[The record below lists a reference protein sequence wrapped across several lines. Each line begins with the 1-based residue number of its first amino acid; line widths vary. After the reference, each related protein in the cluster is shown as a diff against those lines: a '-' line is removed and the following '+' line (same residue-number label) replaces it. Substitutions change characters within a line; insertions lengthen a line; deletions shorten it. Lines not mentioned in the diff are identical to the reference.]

1 MSSPIVDIHPHIISA
16 DQGRYPRVPLFG
28 VQSEWS
34 QQRPATIEQY
44 VAAMDEAGI
53 RQAAIVQA
61 STCYGYDNSYL
72 ADSIAKYPDRFTAVG
87 TVDLLA
93 PDAPATIRKWIQRG
107 VSGLRLFTGGSTKG
121 FDPSSLDD
129 RRSFPAW
136 ELCADAGVAIC
147 LQTDPTGL
155 AQVAGLAKRFPK
167 ARIIL
172 DHMSR
177 PEISDGPPY
186 QKASS
191 LFGLQP
197 FENVHLKLTPRT
209 VDKSKGGSAT
219 PETFFPK
226 VVEVFGSRRIAWGSN
241 FPASAG
247 TLPSLL
253 NDARAALAS
262 LPDEDRAWIFGKTA
276 LTLYPKLAG
285 ILATT
290 S

>member
-1 MSSPIVDIHPHIISA
+1 MTSFHYVDIHPHIISA
-16 DQGRYPRVPLFG
+16 DEHRYPRVPLFG

-34 QQRPATIEQY
+34 QERPVTVEQY
-44 VAAMDEAGI
+44 VAAIDEAGI
-53 RQAAIVQA
+53 QQAAIVQA

-72 ADSIAKYPDRFTAVG
+72 ADSIAKYPGRFTAVG

-93 PDAPATIRKWIQRG
+93 QDAPATIRKWVERG
-107 VSGLRLFTGGSTKG
+107 VSGLRLFTGGSTKS

-129 RRSFPAW
+129 RRSFGAW
-136 ELCADAGVAIC
+136 ELCSDARVPIC

-167 ARIIL
+167 AKIIL
-172 DHMSR
+172 DHLSR
-177 PEISDGPPY
+177 PDIADGAPY
-186 QKASS
+186 KKASS
-191 LFGLQP
+191 LFGLEP
-197 FENVHLKLTPRT
+197 FENIYLKLTPRI
-209 VDKSKGGSAT
+209 VDKSKGGAAT

-226 VVEVFGSRRIAWGSN
+226 LVEVFGSRRIAWGSN

-253 NDARAALAS
+253 GDAKAALAS
-262 LPDEDRAWIFGKTA
+262 LSDDDQAWIFGKTA
-276 LTLYPKLAG
+276 LTLYPRLAR
-285 ILATT
+285 

>member
-1 MSSPIVDIHPHIISA
+1 MTTSHYVDIHPHIISA
-16 DQGRYPRVPLFG
+16 DENQYPRGPLFG

-34 QQRPATIEQY
+34 QERPVTIEQY

-53 RQAAIVQA
+53 QQAAIVQA

-72 ADSIAKYPDRFTAVG
+72 ADSIAKFPGRLTAVG

-93 PDAPATIRKWIQRG
+93 PDAPDTIRKWLGRG
-107 VSGLRLFTGGSTKG
+107 ISGLRLFTGGSTKG

-136 ELCADAGVAIC
+136 ELCSDAGVAIC

-167 ARIIL
+167 AKIIL
-172 DHMSR
+172 DHLSR
-177 PEISDGPPY
+177 PDISDGPPY
-186 QKASS
+186 KKASS

-197 FENVHLKLTPRT
+197 FENIHLKLTPRT

-219 PETFFPK
+219 PETFFPRLI
-226 VVEVFGSRRIAWGSN
+226 EVFGSRRVAWGSN
-241 FPASAG
+241 YPASSG

-253 NDARAALAS
+253 NDAKAALACLS
-262 LPDEDRAWIFGKTA
+262 DDDQAWIFGKTA
-276 LTLYPKLAG
+276 LTLYPKLAQ
-285 ILATT
+285 